1 MYAYLGRRKWQPTP
15 VILPGEHHEQRSLA
29 GYSPWGCKES
39 GMTEQLSF
47 IHSYLGTSTYA
58 KIKSISST
66 SEGPSAPLTANAH
79 LPCPALCSSG
89 LCHRRLMSTVLQLH
103 TVEPDRTYALY
114 CLTSFT
120 YRGVC
125 KARPHCPMRVSL
137 ALFHCWAAS
146 HCRSPSPC
154 IQASVDF
161 SLLKSPWTTVQR
173 VKAPSLF
180 LLLYSL

>member
-66 SEGPSAPLTANAH
+66 SEGPSAPLTANTH

-114 CLTSFT
+114 SYFIHLSWSLQGSPTLSHESVACT
-120 YRGVC
+120 
-125 KARPHCPMRVSL
+125 VSL
-137 ALFHCWAAS
+137 LG
-146 HCRSPSPC
+146 
-154 IQASVDF
+154 
-161 SLLKSPWTTVQR
+161 SLTL
-173 VKAPSLF
+173 
-180 LLLYSL
+180 